1 MTDDDMPRAAADRP
15 VAWDAGTGVGSPLA
29 RLRRRLIAA
38 DVVSFLVGWS
48 AAWAIARGD
57 APSCPEH
64 GHRHH
69 RHRARREHR
78 LFLRGSSVR
87 NPDQRIRSGALG
99 WLHQSMGAAMVTIVW
114 QAVLD
119 DVVPELVLSSVT
131 AAQRA

>member
-15 VAWDAGTGVGSPLA
+15 VARDAEPASGRHSPA
-29 RLRRRLIAA
+29 VRRRLIAA

-57 APSCPEH
+57 ATSCPEH

-78 LFLRGSSVR
+78 LFLRGSSVK
-87 NPDQRIRSGALG
+87 NPGHRIHQDLG
-99 WLHQSMGAAMVTIVW
+99 WLRQSMGAAMVTIVR

-119 DVVPELVLSSVT
+119 DVFRDWCS
-131 AAQRA
+131 AR